1 MNQQNE
7 NMMNLKPLCDKLIAG
22 SRIDPQLS
30 DANNIFFL
38 VVLSCSSRPTSPLIG

>member
-22 SRIDPQLS
+22 SRIDPQLYEKFHVKYTVMWS
-30 DANNIFFL
+30 TKGRSTPFPA
-38 VVLSCSSRPTSPLIG
+38 S